1 MHPIAAWMVGAAY
14 ISYRYGYKCQMLP
27 LPKRYI
33 ALTSLISI
41 AALVSMA
48 NENVGALF
56 GYGSL
61 LAMFLYQYR
70 PNQQKPQSE
79 CDKVTSTNIA
89 SGKPSS
95 SQTNPPSVP
104 NPPHTFPWA

>member
-1 MHPIAAWMVGAAY
+1 MVGAAY

-48 NENVGALF
+48 NENAGALF

-70 PNQQKPQSE
+70 PNQKQQSE

-89 SGKPSS
+89 TGKPSS
-95 SQTNPPSVP
+95 SQTKPSVP